1 MLDVQKLIGGAVE
14 HVEDATAFHLPS
26 HTTIEIPLITKYM
39 LIELVAVIIICA
51 IFIPLARKIRTGAA
65 PKGRFWNFFE
75 VMLLFIRNDIAR
87 PAIGKHADR
96 YLPLLWTMFFFIL
109 MCNLLG
115 LVPWLGSPT
124 AALSVTAVLALY
136 SFAAVLYTGIRQ
148 FGVAGFLK
156 NLVPHMDLP
165 GPLGYILRPMI
176 FVIELLSLLIKHG
189 ILAIRLLA
197 NMFAGHL
204 VLAVILGF
212 IAATANTWL
221 WYVVTPSSV
230 LGCLALNMLEL
241 FVAFL
246 QTYVFVFLTALF
258 IGQVSHAH

>member
-1 MLDVQKLIGGAVE
+1 MLDVQKLIDGAVE
-14 HVEDATAFHLPS
+14 HVKDATALHLPS

-39 LIELVAVIIICA
+39 LIELVAVVIICA

-65 PKGRFWNFFE
+65 PKGRFWNLFE
-75 VMLLFIRNDIAR
+75 VILLFVRNNIAR
-87 PAIGKHADR
+87 PAIGEHADR

-136 SFAAVLYTGIRQ
+136 SFGAVLYTGIRQ

-221 WYVVTPSSV
+221 WYVVAPSSV